1 MNWFKEK
8 KRVMILVFFCC
19 LLWGSA
25 FPILKLSYADLQLTA
40 SDFNVKILFA
50 GIRFTMAS
58 GLLFLFSKAVLKLD
72 MRIDRKAFGMLL
84 VLGLFN
90 TTLLYFFFYN
100 GLANTSGIKASI
112 LQSMNTFIV
121 VVLSHFVYKDDR
133 INHGK
138 ILGIIFG
145 FLGIIIVNIEQGFG
159 GFTFTLYGEGFMV
172 LSGLSSGIG
181 TLLAKRAGREMH
193 PFKVTA
199 WQMFIGAMILLLYGL
214 TQAQISDL
222 RFTPF
227 SGALLVY
234 LSFLSATAFGL
245 WFMLLKFNKA
255 GEISIYRFM
264 IPVAGS
270 ILTALLVPGE
280 HFNLTIVLGLLSVSA
295 GIYFV
300 NKTRAAVSE
309 SDEPL

>member
-8 KRVMILVFFCC
+8 RRVMILVFFCC
-19 LLWGSA
+19 ILWGSA
-25 FPILKLSYADLQLTA
+25 FPVLKLSYADLHMTA

-58 GLLFLFSKAVLKLD
+58 GILFIFSKVVLKLD
-72 MRIDRKAFGMLL
+72 MRIDFKSFRMLL

-112 LQSMNTFIV
+112 LQSLNAFII
-121 VVLSHFVYKDDR
+121 VVLSHFIYKDDH
-133 INHGK
+133 INRGK
-138 ILGIIFG
+138 VLGIIFG
-145 FLGIIIVNIEQGFG
+145 FLGIVIVNIDQGFG
-159 GFTFTLYGEGFMV
+159 GFNFTLYGEGFMV
-172 LSGLSSGIG
+172 LSGLSSAIG
-181 TLLAKRAGREMH
+181 TLLAKRAGQYMH

-199 WQMFIGAMILLLYGL
+199 WQMLIGAMILLTYGL
-214 TQAQISDL
+214 TQAEMSSLQ
-222 RFTPF
+222 FTPF
-227 SGALLVY
+227 SGGLLVY

-245 WFMLLKFNKA
+245 WFTLLKFNKA
-255 GEISIYRFM
+255 GEIAIFRFM

-270 ILTALLVPGE
+270 LLTALLVPGE
-280 HFNLTIVLGLLSVSA
+280 HFNLSIVLGLISVSV

-300 NKTRAAVSE
+300 NKTRAAISE
-309 SDEPL
+309 SDAD